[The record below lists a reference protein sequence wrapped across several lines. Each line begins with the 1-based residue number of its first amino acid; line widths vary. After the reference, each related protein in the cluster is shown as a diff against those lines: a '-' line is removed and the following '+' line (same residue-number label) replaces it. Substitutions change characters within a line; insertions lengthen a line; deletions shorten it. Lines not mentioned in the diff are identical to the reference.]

1 MLLHTG
7 PGLSTL
13 DRESQRCETN
23 ETYVVVKKHCET
35 KKREAYLFFVGG
47 RPCVHFILILRLQ
60 PFALAR
66 VDVKSASE
74 RRVILTGRLAREMRK
89 KKKEEEMSN
98 KTNMVRNMPQVV
110 EAVPDGVWK
119 EVKKAK
125 KTTEV
130 DEEKRDV

>member
-1 MLLHTG
+1 
-7 PGLSTL
+7 
-13 DRESQRCETN
+13 
-23 ETYVVVKKHCET
+23 
-35 KKREAYLFFVGG
+35 
-47 RPCVHFILILRLQ
+47 
-60 PFALAR
+60 
-66 VDVKSASE
+66 
-74 RRVILTGRLAREMRK
+74 MRK